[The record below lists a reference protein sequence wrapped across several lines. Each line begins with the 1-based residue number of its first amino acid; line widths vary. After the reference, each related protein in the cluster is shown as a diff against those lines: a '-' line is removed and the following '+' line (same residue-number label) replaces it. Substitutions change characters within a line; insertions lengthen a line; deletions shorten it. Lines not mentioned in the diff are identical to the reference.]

1 MIGKY
6 FRYGVFLLREFR
18 WPIGVLSAMIL
29 GGGILLQS
37 TLDISY
43 GKACYTVFML
53 ALGQPTIDFPD
64 AWYDQILFFA
74 VPVVGLGAIAD
85 SFVRLGYLI
94 FSSKRKLQEWWIME
108 ASILRNHII
117 LVGVGKAGL
126 RIGRELQQLKEPF
139 VAIERDP
146 EGEFVQELLDDGIP
160 VIFGDARQKKVLEKA
175 NLEHARAIILATD
188 DDLANLDAALTAR
201 EVKPDVKVVMRLF
214 DDTLARK
221 VTKAFDLKAISIS
234 QVSAPAFVAAATD
247 RHVLHAFELDG
258 QMIHVADLRA
268 QRLSG
273 RKIDDIQHEYDVSI
287 VMHKSAKM
295 TDYAP
300 HHENPIEAGDMIVVM
315 APLEKIHRME
325 AANR

>member
-6 FRYGVFLLREFR
+6 FRYGVYLLREFR
-18 WPIGVLSAMIL
+18 WPIGVLTGMIL
-29 GGGILLQS
+29 GGGLLLHL
-37 TLDISY
+37 TLPIPF
-43 GKACYTVFML
+43 GKACHAVFML
-53 ALGQPTIDFPD
+53 CLAEPTIDFPD
-64 AWYDQILFFA
+64 LWYDELLFFL
-74 VPVVGLGAIAD
+74 VPIIGLGAIAD

-117 LVGVGKAGL
+117 LVGLGKAGL
-126 RIGRELQQLKEPF
+126 RIARELQMLKEPF
-139 VAIERDP
+139 VAVELDP
-146 EGEFVQELLDDGIP
+146 EGEFVHELQDEDVP

-175 NLEHARAIILATD
+175 GLAHARAIILATD

-201 EVKPDVKVVMRLF
+201 EVKPEVKVVMRLF

-258 QMIHVADLRA
+258 KMIHVADLRA
-268 QRLSG
+268 QRLAG
-273 RKIDDIQHEYDVSI
+273 RRIADIQHEYDVSI
-287 VMHKSAKM
+287 VMHKSPRM
-295 TDYAP
+295 TDYNP
-300 HHENPIEAGDMIVVM
+300 HHDQPIEAGDMLVVM
-315 APLEKIHRME
+315 APLEKIHKME